1 MENSNNTKNYP
12 ERKPIQSLKFRRS
25 KDRKYVMVDVV
36 TTYIL
41 PANYIAAIA
50 RNAEAAADVSEA
62 S

>member
-1 MENSNNTKNYP
+1 MENANNTKNYP

-25 KDRKYVMVDVV
+25 KDGKYVMVDII

-41 PANYIAAIA
+41 PANYIGAIA
-50 RNAEAAADVSEA
+50 RNAEVAGESSPE